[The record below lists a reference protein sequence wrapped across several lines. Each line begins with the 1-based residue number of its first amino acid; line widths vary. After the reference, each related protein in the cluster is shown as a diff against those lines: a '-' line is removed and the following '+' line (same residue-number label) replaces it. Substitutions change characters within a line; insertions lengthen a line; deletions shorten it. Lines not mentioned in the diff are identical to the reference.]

1 MGRLAR
7 VRARVDKTP
16 DDHERR
22 LDRLERSQGPLPS
35 SAALVAAGALGV
47 VLRQATRR

>member
-7 VRARVDKTP
+7 VRARVDKTL

-22 LDRLERSQGPLPS
+22 LDTLERSRWPLS
-35 SAALVAAGALGV
+35 SAAVLVAAGGLGV
-47 VLRQATRR
+47 VLRQATGH